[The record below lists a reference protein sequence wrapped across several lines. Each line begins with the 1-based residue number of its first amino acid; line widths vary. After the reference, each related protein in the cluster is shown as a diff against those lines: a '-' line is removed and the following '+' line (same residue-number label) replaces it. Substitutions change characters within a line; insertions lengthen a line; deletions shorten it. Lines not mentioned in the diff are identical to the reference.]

1 MYSAPRK
8 KDYDGQ
14 MWGCNKVPVFKNK
27 KGVPDLDATFE
38 VHDMEIEIDIAD
50 VGMPHKEHEAK
61 YGGFSSLEV
70 YETHRKAALLCAE
83 NGITFYGVKKYDWIK
98 TSRRIPVEFLNE
110 IFDCYSNV
118 VCYMIAFAI
127 YLKYDHI
134 DLYGVEL
141 NPWSRDIHELALV
154 NAWLGIAIGRG
165 MTFEVHGHQSSVM
178 KNKDDK
184 PYGNWE

>member
-1 MYSAPRK
+1 MAPAK

-14 MWGCNKVPVFKNK
+14 MWGCNKVPLMRSVKE
-27 KGVPDLDATFE
+27 LDATFE
-38 VHDMEIEIDIAD
+38 VHAMD
-50 VGMPHKEHEAK
+50 VDFKKEFD
-61 YGGFSSLEV
+61 GGFNSLDDFN
-70 YETHRKAALLCAE
+70 THLEAAVLCAE
-83 NGITFYGVKKYDWIK
+83 NEIPFYGVKKYGFIK
-98 TSRRIPVEFLNE
+98 TSRRIPVEFLTQ
-110 IFDCYSNV
+110 IFDGFSNV
-118 VCYMIAFAI
+118 ICYMIAFAI

-154 NAWLGIAIGRG
+154 NAWLGIAVGRG